1 MYLNLYLLYLQYL
14 SDGGERREGTGHK
27 FASDGK
33 GVLGCGGDSSGSG
46 VHRQPRRWRPQW
58 RMSVELSAVMGPMV
72 MTAAMAA
79 ATVVA
84 RMRAA
89 AMAAAMAVRV
99 VANVV
104 AAHNGSQSFPSPLC
118 GTC

>member
-1 MYLNLYLLYLQYL
+1 MVMTAAMAAATVVA
-14 SDGGERREGTGHK
+14 RMRV
-27 FASDGK
+27 A
-33 GVLGCGGDSSGSG
+33 V
-46 VHRQPRRWRPQW
+46 
-58 RMSVELSAVMGPMV
+58 MSVELSAVMMGPMV